1 MVVDSVVKNCTIVNS
16 YGILHAGLAI
26 DKGKIVAIARD
37 QDLPAAERT
46 IDAKGYF
53 LIPGVVDA
61 HVHLEWPPGIE
72 LTQNIRTETQACVSG
87 GVTTIIHL
95 LAPADDTL
103 RKAKEFVEV
112 YEKNAFA
119 DIALSARIYTREDI
133 KQIQQ
138 LAEYGIHGF
147 KLLLPYKGPEAVWKG
162 RIGGIDDGIVFLT
175 FEEIARLF
183 NQGYH
188 VFARVHCE
196 NVEIFFKLKEKYQE
210 QNREPS
216 SWNEVRPRY
225 CEEEA
230 MRRCIYLANVAGC
243 PLYIVHLTIKE
254 GVDLIAK
261 IKDESRKIVVETC
274 VQYLTLNTSNTDKV
288 LCKAN
293 PPMRDKEDNERLW
306 EGIRNGLIRVVATDH
321 APVPP
326 KLKAN
331 LWDAIPGIPGVETFL
346 PLMLSEGV
354 NKGKISLEK
363 MVEVCCHNPA
373 RIFGLLPRKGSISV
387 GSDADLVVIDL
398 NRESVVNESSLYSA
412 SGFSPFAGWKLKG
425 WPILV
430 MLRGKVVAENGKVTG
445 KPGFGRY
452 IGTQQRG

>member
-1 MVVDSVVKNCTIVNS
+1 MGVNTVIKNCTIVNS
-16 YGILHAGLAI
+16 YGTLHAGLAI
-26 DKGKIVAIARD
+26 DKGEIVAIARD

-46 IDAKGYF
+46 IDAKGNF
-53 LIPGVVDA
+53 VIPGIVDA
-61 HVHLEWPPGIE
+61 HVHLEWPPGVE
-72 LTQNIRTETQACVSG
+72 LIQNIRTETQACASS

-95 LAPADDTL
+95 LAPADNTL

-112 YEKNAFA
+112 YEKNAFI
-119 DIALSARIYTREDI
+119 DLALSARIYTREDI
-133 KQIQQ
+133 RQIQQ
-138 LAEYGIHGF
+138 SADYGIHGF

-162 RIGGIDDGIVFLT
+162 RVGGIDDGIVFLT
-175 FEEIARLF
+175 LEEIARLS
-183 NQGYH
+183 NQGYP

-210 QNREPS
+210 QDKEPS

-230 MRRCIYLANVAGC
+230 MRRCIYLANITGC

-254 GVDLIAK
+254 GVDLVAK
-261 IKDESRKIVVETC
+261 VKDEGRKVMVETC

-306 EGIRNGLIRVVATDH
+306 EGIRNGAISVVATDH
-321 APVPP
+321 APVPRE
-326 KLKAN
+326 LKTS
-331 LWDAIPGIPGVETFL
+331 LWDALPGIPGVETFL

-354 NKGKISLEK
+354 SKGRISLEK
-363 MVEVCCHNPA
+363 MVEVCCYNPA
-373 RIFGLLPRKGSISV
+373 RIFGLFPHKGWISI
-387 GSDADLVVIDL
+387 GSDADLAVIDL
-398 NRESVVNESSLYSA
+398 NKEDVVNEGTLYSA
-412 SGFSPFAGWKLKG
+412 SHFSPFAGWKLKG

-430 MLRGKVVAENGKVTG
+430 MLRGKVVAENRKVIG
-445 KPGFGRY
+445 EPGFGRY
-452 IGTQQRG
+452 IQTQ